1 MGVATVLYHDWG
13 GVTGVYT
20 SDGLN
25 RATHAHCQQFISLF
39 STISWD
45 LLKLMSI
52 ELVMPSNHLILCHPH
67 CLLPTHKVQMKLV
80 KSK

>member
-1 MGVATVLYHDWG
+1 MGAAVLCYDWG
-13 GVTGVYT
+13 GVTGICT
-20 SDGLN
+20 SDELH
-25 RATHAHCQQFISLF
+25 RTTHAYCQQYISLS

-52 ELVMPSNHLILCHPH
+52 ELVMPSNHLITCHPL
-67 CLLPTHKVQMKLV
+67 CLLPTHKVQMKQV